1 MLIALLLNFDQ
12 VVVLFKNQQVIPP
25 LVWELPT
32 IVFFP
37 MATHQLVTLPMVNLV
52 MAVLVIQIVLHFQAL
67 LIPLVLVYLQLY
79 LVRVLGR
86 NYKFHALL
94 GKMTFKNWC
103 LIIWFFYI
111 CGVKIFCYLPKS
123 FSLKPFAL
131 ACKIQDLILWRTSH

>member
-1 MLIALLLNFDQ
+1 M
-12 VVVLFKNQQVIPP
+12 VL
-25 LVWELPT
+25 ELPT

-94 GKMTFKNWC
+94 GKMTFKN
-103 LIIWFFYI
+103 
-111 CGVKIFCYLPKS
+111 
-123 FSLKPFAL
+123 
-131 ACKIQDLILWRTSH
+131 